1 MNVVNAVLVSLT
13 ISSWDLNR
21 KDAKASAQATID
33 LEVKND
39 KLCRVRKSLLPRSDE
54 LRAVTSILSEARMF
68 HYKNTLPWMQEG
80 PRILLTSNFD
90 AYTQK
95 IREFRAALVPALK
108 QLSDSY
114 EGLKEDARLLLGKL
128 YNPAEYPSAEK
139 LVSRYGLSLQV
150 VPLPAATAF
159 ADLGLESEAAEE
171 LRKKLEA
178 DMQKTFQDANRRIWE
193 ELYVRLSNL
202 VTRLGNQEE
211 RVRKDSLN
219 SLIEMAELLPKLNI
233 TQDPGLTIMSQKLM
247 ENLGKFKG
255 MDIAN
260 SVATRRQA
268 ADSAASILQAMQ
280 GMRARSRGEAYQEE
294 LRRAA

>member
-90 AYTQK
+90 DYTQK

-108 QLSDSY
+108 RLSDSY
-114 EGLKEDARLLLGKL
+114 DGLKEEARLLLGKL

-139 LVSRYGLSLQV
+139 LVSRYGISLQV

-178 DMQKTFQDANRRIWE
+178 DMQKTFQEANRRIWE
-193 ELYVRLSNL
+193 ELYVKLSNL

-233 TQDPGLTIMSQKLM
+233 TQDPGLTVMSQKLM
-247 ENLGKFKG
+247 DNLGKFKG
-255 MDIAN
+255 MDISN
-260 SVATRRQA
+260 SVATRQQA

-280 GMRARSRGEAYQEE
+280 GLRARSRGETYQQE